1 MKKNKKLTLSLSI
14 IAILAILI
22 STYMYVISGEKIDK
36 EEMSW
41 LVEIPIAHRGLDNGD
56 VVENSMEAFQNAIDK
71 GYAIELDVQF
81 SKDKEIVVF
90 HDDNLLR
97 MTNDDRDVKDVDYEE
112 LKNLKL
118 EGSDETIPTLKE
130 VIELVDNQ
138 VPILVEIKDSEDAIK
153 LAEKT
158 YDIMEDYKGRYAIQS
173 FNPFILEWFK
183 NNASEVIRVQ
193 LSGTMTEGAENLKF
207 YEKFVLK
214 NLLLNFKSKP
224 NAIAYELEG
233 LNNLSVKLLK
243 MRNYPIISWG
253 IEDEA
258 DMKKAYESTDN
269 IIFDNI
275 LP

>member
-14 IAILAILI
+14 IAILIG
-22 STYMYVISGEKIDK
+22 TYMYVISGEKIDK

-138 VPILVEIKDSEDAIK
+138 VPILVETKDSEDAIK